1 MGHCRCRRSLEMV
14 TTLRFGQRAQRPHSP
29 GDAKGRRTRRVSLR
43 DVDRLSAT
51 CTGSR
56 RLARPAQSA
65 CWKTGRIAR
74 NATDQR
80 GAGKPLARHD
90 RQADS
95 NGGPFVS
102 RAWILRCL
110 FTMALAG
117 WHTARAN
124 EPVVITI
131 DRFQFAP
138 DEITIEPG
146 TTIEWINRDQTV
158 HNIVSS
164 QAKIASPGLDTADRF
179 SFMFD
184 HPGDFTYLCGLH
196 PHMKGII
203 HVKERTS

>member
-1 MGHCRCRRSLEMV
+1 
-14 TTLRFGQRAQRPHSP
+14 
-29 GDAKGRRTRRVSLR
+29 
-43 DVDRLSAT
+43 
-51 CTGSR
+51 
-56 RLARPAQSA
+56 
-65 CWKTGRIAR
+65 
-74 NATDQR
+74 
-80 GAGKPLARHD
+80 
-90 RQADS
+90 
-95 NGGPFVS
+95 VS